1 LARSEDFAANES
13 PEEISHFSEGTGI
26 LSATL
31 DPNETGR
38 LDDLLCPVRVDP
50 HIGCR
55 RITRQFFGQ
64 IANLND

>member
-1 LARSEDFAANES
+1 MSL
-13 PEEISHFSEGTGI
+13 PEKFLTFRGRGI

-31 DPNETGR
+31 DPNETGTF
-38 LDDLLCPVRVDP
+38 DNLLCPVRVDP

-55 RITRQFFGQ
+55 RITKQSFGQ